1 MGQAED
7 KARGAGNEVVGK
19 VKQAAGALTGDN
31 SLKAEGEAQ
40 ELKGEGQTALGKAKD
55 AVGDALDAAG
65 KAVKRAG
72 S

>member
-7 KARGAGNEVVGK
+7 KARGAGNEAVGRI
-19 VKQAAGALTGDN
+19 KQAAGDLTGNTD
-31 SLKAEGEAQ
+31 LKAEGEVQ

-55 AVGDALDAAG
+55 AVGDALGAASD
-65 KAVKRAG
+65 AVKRAG